1 MSETRSSLL
10 SMAMACLNILL
21 TMGTLVEFV
30 VLNSDPNATAKVAE
44 LYTP

>member
-1 MSETRSSLL
+1 MLETRLSLF
-10 SMAMACLNILL
+10 SMAMATLNILL
-21 TMGTLVEFV
+21 TMGILAEFA